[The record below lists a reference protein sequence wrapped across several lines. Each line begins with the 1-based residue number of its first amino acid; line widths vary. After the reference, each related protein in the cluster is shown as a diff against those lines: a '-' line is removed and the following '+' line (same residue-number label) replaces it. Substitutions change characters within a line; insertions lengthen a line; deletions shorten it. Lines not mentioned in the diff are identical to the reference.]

1 LKSFFSFLEDRVRLV
16 LDSQLLLA
24 LLLLAIVPMLGTL
37 GFMLVEGWGMFDGLY
52 MTIITMSTI
61 GYGEVHPLS
70 KAGRAFTIGFII
82 VGTGIVAYALTI
94 VVEKILR
101 PEFITRRIHQR
112 KLRAMRHH
120 YIICGYGR
128 AGARIAAE
136 LRSLGKPFVVVE
148 SNEDILKTFREQNTA
163 QQGGIAVVGDAT
175 DEAVLQEA
183 GIDRANGLVA
193 TLDTDAANIFATLT
207 ARGLHPNLYIVA
219 RAEHASAQ
227 SKLLR
232 AGANAVL
239 SPQEIGA
246 VRMTQ
251 MLLQQ
256 TTLDT
261 FEIVTQKIAL
271 DVVVEELPVSKY
283 AGFQGKS
290 LETLQLPKRF
300 NVIILAVKYADET
313 VQFPAQA
320 DTVPDAGMTL
330 VVAGASE
337 EVIRLAREYA

>member
-1 LKSFFSFLEDRVRLV
+1 MKSFLSALEDRVRL
-16 LDSQLLLA
+16 LLGNQALLA
-24 LLLLAIVPMLGTL
+24 LFLLAIVPMLGTL
-37 GFMLVEGWGMFDGLY
+37 GFMLVEGWEMFDALY

-61 GYGEVHPLS
+61 GFGEVHPLS
-70 KAGRAFTIGFII
+70 RAGRMFTIGFII

-94 VVEKILR
+94 VVESVLR

-112 KLRAMRHH
+112 KLRSMRHH

-136 LRSLGKPFVVVE
+136 LHALGKPFVVVD
-148 SNEDILKTFREQNTA
+148 SNEDILKPFREHGGMK
-163 QQGGIAVVGDAT
+163 QGGIAVVGDAT
-175 DEAVLQEA
+175 DEAILQEA

-193 TLDTDAANIFATLT
+193 VLDTDAANIFATLT

-256 TTLDT
+256 TTLDA
-261 FEIVTQKIAL
+261 FEIVTQKIAM
-271 DVVVEELPVSKY
+271 DVVVEELSVSKY
-283 AGFQGKS
+283 AGFVGKS

-320 DTVPDAGMTL
+320 DTVPDAGTTL

-337 EVIRLAREYA
+337 DVMRLAQEYA